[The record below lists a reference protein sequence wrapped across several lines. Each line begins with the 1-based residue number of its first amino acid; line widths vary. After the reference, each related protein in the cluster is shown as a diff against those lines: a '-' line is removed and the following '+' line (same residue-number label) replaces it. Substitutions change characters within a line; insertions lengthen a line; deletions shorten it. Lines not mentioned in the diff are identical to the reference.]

1 MTELNYDPSRL
12 GPEAGSYVAVAG
24 GCGGMGQVLVKALI
38 DTGVNVAVLDM
49 ETSLVQNPPPSDVLA
64 LAIDGSDAS
73 SVEKAFSEIA
83 NQWTRLDGFVNLI
96 GFFKGWTQLSEL
108 PVDIFDEVISGNLRS
123 HFLCAKAALPMLR
136 RSKSASLVT
145 VSSTLGMDV
154 VKNYSHYAAAKAGV
168 IALTKG
174 MAREN
179 GTQVRVNAIAP
190 GLTNTAFITG
200 GTGREKVFD
209 GVDPEYFSKLVPM
222 KRMAEAQDMT
232 GPILFLLGKASGFVN
247 GETLIVD
254 GGMYVQ

>member
-1 MTELNYDPSRL
+1 MTELKFDPSRL

-24 GCGGMGQVLVKALI
+24 GCGCMGRVLVRALL

-49 ETSLVQNPPPSDVLA
+49 ETSLAQNPPPSDVLT
-64 LAIDGSDAS
+64 LAIDGSDAD
-73 SVEKAFSEIA
+73 SVEKVFSELA
-83 NQWTRLDGFVNLI
+83 SQWPHLNGFVNLI
-96 GFFKGWTQLSEL
+96 GFFKGWVQISEL
-108 PVDIFDEVISGNLRS
+108 PVDIFDEVIAGNLRS

-136 RSKSASLVT
+136 CSNEGSLVN

-154 VKNYSHYAAAKAGV
+154 IKHYSHYAAAKAGV

-179 GTQVRVNAIAP
+179 GALVRVNAIAP
-190 GLTNTAFITG
+190 GLANTAFLTG
-200 GTGREKVFD
+200 GTGRDKLFD
-209 GVDPEYFSKLVPM
+209 GIDPDYYGKLVPM
-222 KRMAEAQDMT
+222 KRIAEADDMT